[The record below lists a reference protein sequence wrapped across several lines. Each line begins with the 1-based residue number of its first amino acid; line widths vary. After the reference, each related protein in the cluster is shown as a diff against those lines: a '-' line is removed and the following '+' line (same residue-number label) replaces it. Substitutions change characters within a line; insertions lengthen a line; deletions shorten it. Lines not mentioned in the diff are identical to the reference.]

1 MENDDPVIV
10 SKLPEEEILHLI
22 DEMLQEI
29 RHLAE
34 HPELPQQQWIGKSE
48 QWLFTLEIA
57 KSMLQGNE

>member
-34 HPELPQQQWIGKSE
+34 HPELPQQQWISKSE